1 MVSNPHAH
9 PADPAD
15 TLARFAAVGLRCT
28 RQRRAVYDAL
38 AASRAHPT
46 ADELHRALA
55 HQPGDRVA
63 LATVYNALEAL
74 CHAGLVQKLP
84 GDHGS
89 TRYDVPRNQHAH
101 IKDQHTGHI
110 ADVPDHLSKAI
121 LDSLDPHT
129 LQRLES
135 ELGFEV
141 ERIELNLV
149 GRAVKSEKQKI
160 SKARNA

>member
-1 MVSNPHAH
+1 MRTTHHTH
-9 PADPAD
+9 PTDLAD
-15 TLARFAAVGLRCT
+15 TPARFAAAGLRCT
-28 RQRRAVYDAL
+28 RQRLAVYDAL

-46 ADELHRALA
+46 ADELHRLLA
-55 HQPGDRVA
+55 DHPGDRVA

-74 CHAGLVQKLP
+74 CHVGLVQKLP
-84 GDHGS
+84 GEHGS

-110 ADVPDHLSKAI
+110 ADVPDHLSRAI
-121 LDSLDPHT
+121 LDSLDADT
-129 LQRLES
+129 LHRLES

-149 GRAVKSEKQKI
+149 GRALKSEKQEI
-160 SKARNA
+160 SKAGNA